1 MRGGVMVKRIIF
13 IVLFVTVSSHAIEK
27 IPDGFGVPFSEG
39 MRNFEWYRDAWTR
52 TEPGWKLASDLYTRF
67 IIDDLQYSDT
77 PRIPKII
84 HQIWV
89 GSPLPERYLP
99 LIATWQYFHPDWEYI
114 LWNDAMIAA
123 LNLVNEDQYMASTNY
138 GQKADI
144 ARYEILYRFGGV
156 YADIDFECLRP
167 FDVFHHVCDYYT
179 GAAYSGRFSTFNGL
193 IGSAPGN
200 PIVKE
205 CIDTLN
211 INAYYEGTSE
221 HNILFTSGPF
231 HQTRCFLAKAREA
244 GRAVAFPVNYFY
256 PWPFAKKEDNEHLSR
271 WFRPE
276 TFAIHYWHA
285 GWREAKPATTT
296 TTKFGTRH
304 LIHLPQTAE
313 YKYCWP
319 YFTEEITTFFCSWW
333 QYILDS
339 LSGDHCSGNV
349 HF

>member
-1 MRGGVMVKRIIF
+1 MIKRTLV
-13 IVLFVTVSSHAIEK
+13 IVLSITASSHAIEQ
-27 IPDGFGVPFSEG
+27 IPVGFGVPFSEG
-39 MRNFEWYRDAWTR
+39 MRNFEWYRDSWTR
-52 TEPGWKLASDLYTRF
+52 TEPGWKLAAELYNKF
-67 IIDDLQYSDT
+67 IIDDLQYSDL

-89 GSPLPERYLP
+89 GSPLPEKYLP
-99 LIATWQYFHPDWEYI
+99 LIATWQQFHPDWEYI
-114 LWNDAMIAA
+114 LWDDAMITA
-123 LNLVNEDQYMASTNY
+123 LGLVNQAQYDATTNY

-193 IGSAPGN
+193 IGAAPGN
-200 PIVKE
+200 PIIKE

-211 INAYYEGTSE
+211 INDYYEGTPE

-231 HQTRCFLAKAREA
+231 HQTRCFIAKAHEG
-244 GRAVAFPVNYFY
+244 GRAVAFPVDYFY
-256 PWPFAKKEDNEHLSR
+256 PWPFSKKEDTENLSR
-271 WFRPE
+271 WFKPE

-285 GWREAKPATTT
+285 GWRESKPTNTL
-296 TTKFGTRH
+296 TKYHPEKWLSWPSFSHYG
-304 LIHLPQTAE
+304 
-313 YKYCWP
+313 YCLP
-319 YFTEEITTFFCSWW
+319 YFMEDITEFFCSCW
-333 QYILDS
+333 QSIA
-339 LSGDHCSGNV
+339 DHFNGNDCSGTV